1 MPFEPTGVGA
11 NGDLP
16 AVCWCCGSHATGMGL
31 SGGRRYNRGDFRW
44 LCEECIKIIDK
55 LNETSFA
62 RLDILELEALNG
74 GVDAVGDYIESIGI
88 TDLALMDELD
98 ARLIVK
104 AAWKGCANRLRQ
116 LIKED
121 A

>member
-1 MPFEPTGVGA
+1 MPFEPSGVG
-11 NGDLP
+11 GDGDIT
-16 AVCWCCGSHATGMGL
+16 ATCWCCGGHATGCGI
-31 SGGRRYNRGDFRW
+31 GQKKWGRGDFRW
-44 LCEECIKIIDK
+44 LCEECKELIPELTKAAYSK
-55 LNETSFA
+55 
-62 RLDILELEALNG
+62 LDIYELEALNG
-74 GVDAVGDYIESIGI
+74 GVEEVGKYLDDIGI

-104 AAWKGCANRLRQ
+104 AAWQGSVKRLRE

>member
-1 MPFEPTGVGA
+1 MPFEPTGVGGK

-16 AVCWCCGSHATGMGL
+16 AVCWLCGKHATGIGV
-31 SGGRRYNRGDFRW
+31 GAVKWGRGDYRW
-44 LCEECIKIIDK
+44 LCQECVDIVEE
-55 LNETSFA
+55 LNKTSYA

-104 AAWKGCANRLRQ
+104 AAWQGCANRLRQ
-116 LIKED
+116 LIKEE

>member
-1 MPFEPTGVGA
+1 MPFEPSGVGGA
-11 NGDLP
+11 GDIP
-16 AVCWCCGSHATGMGL
+16 AVCWCCGRHAVGIGI
-31 SGGRRYNRGDFRW
+31 GEKKWGRGDFRW
-44 LCEECIKIIDK
+44 LCNPCKELIPE
-55 LNETSFA
+55 LTEAAYS

-74 GVDAVGDYIESIGI
+74 GVEEVGKYLEEIGI
-88 TDLALMDELD
+88 TDLALMDSLD

-104 AAWKGCANRLRQ
+104 AAWQGSVKRLRE